1 MRFFYDTEF
10 LEDGKTIDLISIGI
24 VAEDGSDYY
33 AVAKEITTG
42 RLHRRLKRHEWLMA
56 NVVPSLPKPY
66 GDWNNHMPTRWLFD
80 YGSHYVKPRAQI
92 AYEVAAFLLELGE
105 PVELWADYGAYDHV
119 ALCQLFGPM
128 MALPDG
134 IPMWTNDLRQ
144 EVQRLCVDPDSLPV
158 QAAGHHNALA
168 DARHLKV
175 MYDHVAA
182 TRA

>member
-1 MRFFYDTEF
+1 MKFFYDTEF

-24 VAEDGSDYY
+24 VAEDGSEYY
-33 AVAKEITTG
+33 AVNRDAPW
-42 RLHRRLKRHEWLMA
+42 KRIYKHEWLAA
-56 NVVPSLPKPY
+56 NVVPSLPRYY
-66 GDWNNHMPTRWLFD
+66 GDARNIWGGGVNLDDPAVKTYAKIRADVKLFLR
-80 YGSHYVKPRAQI
+80 G
-92 AYEVAAFLLELGE
+92 
-105 PVELWADYGAYDHV
+105 PVEPWWDVDLWAWYGAYDHV

-144 EVQRLCVDPDSLPV
+144 EVQRLGIDPESLPV

-175 MYDHVAA
+175 MYDHVTAA
-182 TRA
+182 TR